1 MFARILTPKDAIR
14 DVTATWLDSVW
25 HDLRYAV
32 RTLLRRPAVAVAA
45 IGMLAL
51 AIGITTAMF
60 TVADALLLRPVP
72 FREPDRLASIWMGNE
87 HGGFTTVSPAVLR
100 AWRDSPAFAAA
111 ESAVS
116 DTSLIEVD
124 GTVVAR
130 DIARVTPGVFELLG
144 GVRPIRGRVFNASD
158 VRAGIDDRVL
168 VSEDVWR
175 TVYHADPALVGR
187 TISIDREPLVV
198 VGILPSSFRF
208 PKWNT
213 VIWRAVD
220 VDVRARLNAKERPR
234 AYVRFAPDMPRA
246 DALRVAM
253 EAARAADAANTGL
266 WPHVQPLAGLVLD
279 PYYQRAVPVLAAGVV
294 LVFFVLCANV
304 TSLLLARM
312 TTRRREFSMRSAL
325 GASRRRLIRQAFIES
340 SVLAGTGVV
349 VGLAIAAALISFS
362 RAFLPGAI
370 LLRTL
375 HPLNIDL
382 RALAVTSLSGAVAT
396 LAAGL
401 LPAWLGTAVNTD
413 ETLRVI
419 DRGASETRATRAV
432 TRTLIVGEIALAC
445 TLLVGATLLV
455 RSFVNLVNTDRGL
468 DAHDVIVATVTRPP
482 SAARAIEEQ
491 LRALPGVQRVAWS
504 YGLPP
509 DGGSFS
515 FGSWRSDVPGAP
527 AVDLVVDRYGVGPDF
542 FALYA
547 IALLRGRTF
556 QPSDPRGHVVIGERL
571 ARTLWP
577 GLDPIGRSFTF
588 EQEHFRVIGV
598 VREIHLPTLDARLDR
613 PELYEPFGGNSNYAS
628 MSVRCGGSCPDA
640 ARVRQRIVAAS
651 PGIQVEEV
659 RPVEDAYFEQL
670 AQPRAAA
677 ALGFAFAGIAIL
689 AAAGG
694 LFSVLSF
701 AVSRR
706 RREFGIRMALG
717 ASTRQIRQLVLRDGI
732 IVALTGIGI
741 GMAAAVAVARTL
753 ASFEYGV
760 KITDPASW
768 VLVLGVLGGTTIAAS
783 WRPARQ
789 AARVDPVVLLREE

>member
-25 HDLRYAV
+25 QDLRYAV

-100 AWRDSPAFAAA
+100 AWHDSPAFAAA

-130 DIARVTPGVFELLG
+130 DIARVTPGVFDLLG
-144 GVRPIRGRVFNASD
+144 GVRPIRGRLFNASD

-220 VDVRARLNAKERPR
+220 VDVRGRLNAKERPR
-234 AYVRFAPDMPRA
+234 AYVRFAPDMPRT

-349 VGLAIAAALISFS
+349 VGLGIAAALISFS

-382 RALAVTSLSGAVAT
+382 RALAVTSLSGVVAT

-419 DRGASETRATRAV
+419 DRGATETRATRAV

-527 AVDLVVDRYGVGPDF
+527 AVDLVVDRYDVGPDF

-598 VREIHLPTLDARLDR
+598 VREIHLPTLDASLDR

-717 ASTRQIRQLVLRDGI
+717 ASARQIRQLVLRDGI

-741 GMAAAVAVARTL
+741 GMAAAAAVARTL

-768 VLVLGVLGGTTIAAS
+768 LLVIGVLGGTTIAAS